1 MLEWLIPVC
10 FFWMAAAIYL
20 GGMAVDVEGGNGA
33 RQVMGLL
40 VTFVLFLVTW
50 KILGLVLGGVAK
62 VLGDLVLPTIV
73 SALLLPILSR
83 AGFGLLGVRVRR
95 QEREAH

>member
-62 VLGDLVLPTIV
+62 VLGDLVLSTIV